1 MAGPGASV
9 PEVTAAI
16 RPAEQRPRAPTPR
29 RRRNWPA
36 PPGPRCRRHAGRY
49 AAGTRTPHDRRGP
62 RGPSA
67 PSIRSLPSPAPAAA
81 GVVAAPATLPAWL
94 CPAARTPPGS
104 SSGRSASSPQTAS
117 RTARP
122 VGTFAGAS
130 APSAPTPPSRTGPK
144 PPGGKVRATPA
155 GSPRAAALADSG
167 RFKELARG
175 RKELKG
181 PAPEEA
187 RVFLGGRLL
196 GAARKAAGRA
206 NRRVREAPKGIYGA
220 GTTGHV
226 EGRPAL
232 ARQREQRAPKRRQ
245 TVETRHRARS
255 KAGALH

>member
-1 MAGPGASV
+1 MVCGITTGGWSLYPKVLAGRWPGV
-9 PEVTAAI
+9 PHRLCEFHLLKEITKAVGHA
-16 RPAEQRPRAPTPR
+16 PAEFRKGRAAGIPEPPRGWPGEQQRGRARAAAGQAQRGAALFGHRHLLARQQLSAAPQGVLRERTRGRPQLRTPREVLGGVYQPLER
-29 RRRNWPA
+29 RRRA
-36 PPGPRCRRHAGRY
+36 ETALKELGRL
-49 AAGTRTPHDRRGP
+49 RRG
-62 RGPSA
+62 
-67 PSIRSLPSPAPAAA
+67 
-81 GVVAAPATLPAWL
+81 V
-94 CPAARTPPGS
+94 
-104 SSGRSASSPQTAS
+104 
-117 RTARP
+117 
-122 VGTFAGAS
+122 
-130 APSAPTPPSRTGPK
+130 
-144 PPGGKVRATPA
+144 
-155 GSPRAAALADSG
+155 G

-175 RKELKG
+175 RNELKG